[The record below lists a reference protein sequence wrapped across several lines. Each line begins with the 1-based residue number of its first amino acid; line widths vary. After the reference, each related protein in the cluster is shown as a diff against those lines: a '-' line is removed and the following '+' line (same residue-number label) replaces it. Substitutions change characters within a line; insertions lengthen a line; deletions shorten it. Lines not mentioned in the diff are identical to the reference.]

1 MQTLKNAGTKIF
13 HDAVKTYGL
22 DWIRFDQN
30 EKKITY
36 KALVVG
42 LKKKK
47 KSRLFNIFPDFFQVW
62 KIAGQTSR
70 LFQEFKTPYEPL
82 MDVCI
87 LDVILQHVHPQEC
100 HWS

>member
-47 KSRLFNIFPDFFQVW
+47 KIETF
-62 KIAGQTSR
+62 
-70 LFQEFKTPYEPL
+70 
-82 MDVCI
+82 
-87 LDVILQHVHPQEC
+87 
-100 HWS
+100 